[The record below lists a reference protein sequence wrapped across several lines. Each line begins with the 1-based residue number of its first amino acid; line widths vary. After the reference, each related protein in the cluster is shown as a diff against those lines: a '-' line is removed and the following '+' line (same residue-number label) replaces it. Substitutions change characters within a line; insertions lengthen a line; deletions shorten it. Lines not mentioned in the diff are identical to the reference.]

1 MEESFILWR
10 STSHVHTHTQT
21 GFGWT
26 NAVVLHFLAL
36 YPDLTPSM
44 LAPSQHQASLG
55 WITVLVLLVL
65 SVAIATPCVLWC
77 RWIYRKGKTRYW
89 ARVHNEHLVVTSG
102 GRASPTMY
110 TNPYAD
116 NGLLGEGGRE
126 YLHFDA

>member
-1 MEESFILWR
+1 MIVEEY
-10 STSHVHTHTQT
+10 TSCTHTHTHTHTQT

-36 YPDLTPSM
+36 YPDLTPAI
-44 LAPSQHQASLG
+44 LPPSEHQPSYG
-55 WITVLVLLVL
+55 WISVLVLLIL
-65 SVAIATPCVLWC
+65 SVAVATPCVLWC
-77 RWIYRKGKTRYW
+77 RWIYRRGKTRYW
-89 ARVHNEHLVVTSG
+89 ARVHNEHLMVTSG

-126 YLHFDA
+126 YLHFDV